1 MSGLLDSIVSMFRKP
16 KGDDNEKP
24 FQAEFFSVE
33 RLEQYAQTLAAEHET
48 VTKKGRAQL
57 LPRLED
63 NGRKLEAVYKS
74 LVEALRTGRPIS
86 PAAEWLVDNYHII
99 EEQLRE
105 IREDLP
111 KSYYHEL
118 PKLAS
123 GELAGYPRIYAVAL
137 ALIAHTDSRL
147 DTNTLRRFIIAY
159 QQKEP
164 LSIGELWAVAITLRL
179 ALVENL
185 RRLALAITRAREE
198 REDADKLA
206 DRLLE
211 LASLQPASVMTT
223 VNERVGKAEERPQT
237 FLVQLVQ
244 RLREQQPA
252 VMPVMDWIEK
262 RLEKQGSRIEQL
274 IHAEHQRQAAAQ
286 VTVGNIITSMRL
298 LSTLDWN
305 DFFEKVS
312 LIESLLGKDPAD
324 VYSRMEFVS
333 RDRYR
338 HVIERISKRTR
349 ANELDVAQS
358 ALDFA
363 AQSKDEAEK
372 HVGYYLIDA
381 GLSSLETKFNY
392 QPQTVERVRRF
403 LFQHA
408 TGSYLGILTFMTLLV
423 MSLIIVT
430 MRQYG
435 MEWRSEERRVG
446 KEGRSRRSVAHRVEL
461 GPHTLLSTASAS
473 AHGHRGRHSRRR
485 PHVRRSANHLH
496 ERSAGS
502 GVGRTTRGPLPCQP
516 GSKYLL
522 RPTGRLS
529 RCRIRRDAQR
539 RGASRG
545 RAERN

>member
-1 MSGLLDSIVSMFRKP
+1 MSEFFGSLSAKFGKAFNYADEHPLR
-16 KGDDNEKP
+16 
-24 FQAEFFSVE
+24 AEIFSVE
-33 RLEQYAQTLAAEHET
+33 RLEQYARAIAQEHKT
-48 VTKKGRAQL
+48 VVTRKGRAEL

-63 NGRKLEAVYKS
+63 NGRKLIAAY
-74 LVEALRTGRPIS
+74 RTLITSIKEGQAIS
-86 PAAEWLVDNYHII
+86 PAAEWLVDNFHII

-244 RLREQQPA
+244 RLREQHPA

-286 VTVGNIITSMRL
+286 VTVGNIITSVL
-298 LSTLDWN
+298 
-305 DFFEKVS
+305 
-312 LIESLLGKDPAD
+312 
-324 VYSRMEFVS
+324 
-333 RDRYR
+333 
-338 HVIERISKRTR
+338 
-349 ANELDVAQS
+349 
-358 ALDFA
+358 
-363 AQSKDEAEK
+363 
-372 HVGYYLIDA
+372 
-381 GLSSLETKFNY
+381 
-392 QPQTVERVRRF
+392 
-403 LFQHA
+403 
-408 TGSYLGILTFMTLLV
+408 
-423 MSLIIVT
+423 
-430 MRQYG
+430 
-435 MEWRSEERRVG
+435 
-446 KEGRSRRSVAHRVEL
+446 
-461 GPHTLLSTASAS
+461 
-473 AHGHRGRHSRRR
+473 
-485 PHVRRSANHLH
+485 
-496 ERSAGS
+496 
-502 GVGRTTRGPLPCQP
+502 
-516 GSKYLL
+516 
-522 RPTGRLS
+522 
-529 RCRIRRDAQR
+529 
-539 RGASRG
+539 
-545 RAERN
+545 